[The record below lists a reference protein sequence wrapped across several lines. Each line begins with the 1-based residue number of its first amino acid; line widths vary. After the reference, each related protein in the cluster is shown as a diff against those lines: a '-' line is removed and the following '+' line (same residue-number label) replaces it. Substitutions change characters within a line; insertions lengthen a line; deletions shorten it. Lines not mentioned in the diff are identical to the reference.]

1 MDNLG
6 NTAAAGMFA
15 RMQTLDVV
23 ANNLANAATSGYKAQ
38 FEFQELL
45 EGVNGREV
53 PQARSQWTDLAQGTL
68 VPTGKS
74 TDLALSG
81 AGFFVVEGKSG
92 PLLTRNGSFRQL
104 PSGELASTEGYRV
117 RSSAGGSL
125 SLRPGVP
132 FLVRPDGVVMQDGVE
147 AGRIAVA
154 EVADF
159 NGLEKMGNS
168 LFDPKNAGELKASDA
183 EVVQGSVEGSN
194 VSVVDASVRMISVMR
209 QFESLQKALTL
220 NAEMNRK
227 TLEEVARVSAG

>member
-1 MDNLG
+1 
-6 NTAAAGMFA
+6 
-15 RMQTLDVV
+15 MQALDVV

-38 FEFQELL
+38 FEFHELL
-45 EGVNGREV
+45 EGAKGREV

-104 PSGELASTEGYRV
+104 PTGELASSEGYKV

-132 FLVRPDGVVMQDGVE
+132 FLVRTDGVVMQDGIE
-147 AGRIAVA
+147 AGRIEVA
-154 EVADF
+154 EVAEV
-159 NGLEKMGNS
+159 NRLEKMGNT
-168 LFDPKNAGELKASDA
+168 LFNPKNAGELKPSDA

-194 VSVVDASVRMISVMR
+194 VSVVDASIRMISVMR

-227 TLEEVARVSAG
+227 TLEEVARVNAG